1 MKHDYAELFVG
12 EDTMIGIRRSIA
24 LMLTVTLLLLML
36 PTCAGAD
43 QRPLVGVA

>member
-1 MKHDYAELFVG
+1 MKHDYADMFVG
-12 EDTMIGIRRSIA
+12 EDTMIGIRRSLA